1 MAKNYTKTLKLKF
14 HSDAGHGWLAVKR
27 ELIKDLGIADKIT
40 SYSYERGQ
48 SVYLEEDC
56 DAFLFLE
63 TAKAKGLQ
71 FVIENCKPQN
81 YSKIRNY
88 PSYRNA
94 A

>member
-1 MAKNYTKTLKLKF
+1 MAKNYTKPLKLKF
-14 HSDAGHGWLAVKR
+14 HSDPSHGWLAVKR

-40 SYSYERGQ
+40 SFSYERGQ

-56 DAFLFLE
+56 DAALFIE

-71 FVIENCKPQN
+71 FVIEHCKPQN

-88 PSYRNA
+88 PSYRKA